1 MLKSGARLLLS
12 AKLFHGFTLI
22 ETVIAISVFS
32 VIGLGFTEFF
42 RHSAAMYIKTASE
55 EELYQE
61 TWMALERIRM
71 ELGQA
76 VDLPGQTTGPVTV
89 PAGGQ
94 AGSTL
99 TFTRP
104 SASADK
110 CPACADHS
118 TTVTFTLT
126 PADGKLW
133 RTTSSA
139 PMKLL
144 ADNISSFAVTASG
157 GPVEQRYYQITITRV
172 SDPSDNEGSS
182 VTMTTIVYPS
192 GAKGGAWAQLVQ

>member
-1 MLKSGARLLLS
+1 MINSARFLLTKFFS
-12 AKLFHGFTLI
+12 GFTLI

-32 VIGLGFTEFF
+32 VIGLGFAEFF

-61 TWMALERIRM
+61 TWMAMERIRM
-71 ELGQA
+71 ELTQA
-76 VDLPGQTTGPVTV
+76 ADLPGQTIGPVTIPV
-89 PAGGQ
+89 GG
-94 AGSTL
+94 ASGSTL

-139 PMKLL
+139 PVKLL
-144 ADNISSFAVTASG
+144 ADNISSFTVTASG
-157 GPVEQRYYQITITRV
+157 GPVEQRYYTITITRA
-172 SDPSDNEGSS
+172 SDPSDSGGSS

-192 GAKGGAWAQLVQ
+192 GAKSGGWTQLVQ